1 MKRQTS
7 VRVDDKFY
15 NKSKKVFDSFGLS
28 FSDAVNIFLAKVSLE
43 ERIPFE
49 IGIPSDELKKRIK
62 NVETGKNIEEYE
74 SSENLF
80 RDLGI

>member
-15 NKSKKVFDSFGLS
+15 NGAKEVFERFGLS

-43 ERIPFE
+43 KRIPFE
-49 IGIPSDELKKRIK
+49 IGLPSEELKQR
-62 NVETGKNIEEYE
+62 VKNIENDENTQEYNKAE
-74 SSENLF
+74 DLF
-80 RDLGI
+80 KDLGI